1 MADQADQ
8 IAELLSAPME
18 AVIIALGTGI
28 AKAQQELDRY
38 AIQTQRQI
46 DEDPFLSES
55 GIQATFYQFPHAE
68 LELTMAIAM
77 EDAQASSP
85 GVAATAAVNP
95 LAAQILQPFRLK
107 QLYFQPVNARYTNH
121 FSYDVNAASKIKL
134 TIVPVPPTVTDST
147 NPLLSRDE
155 VVAKAMP
162 LLVKEGNTDNL
173 PSDARLTVNFN
184 GRTRSW
190 FVLEYRLQ
198 NNEISRMAL
207 VVVDD
212 VTGQVVKSAVDV

>member
-1 MADQADQ
+1 MADPADQ

-38 AIQTQRQI
+38 AIQTQREI
-46 DEDPFLSES
+46 DEDPFLSEN
-55 GIQATFYQFPHAE
+55 GLQATFYQIPHAE

-77 EDAQASSP
+77 EDAQPPATN
-85 GVAATAAVNP
+85 VAPSLAVNP
-95 LAAQILQPFRLK
+95 LAAQILQPYRLK

-121 FSYDVNAASKIKL
+121 FSYDVNASSKLKL
-134 TIVPVPPTVTDST
+134 TIVPVPPAASDST
-147 NPLLSRDE
+147 NPLLSRDA

-162 LLVKEGNTDNL
+162 LLVKEGKTDNL
-173 PSDARLTVNFN
+173 PADARLSVNFN

-190 FVLEYRLQ
+190 FVLEYRMQ

-212 VTGQVVKSAVDV
+212 VTGTVVKSVLDG